1 MFNMSRLF
9 KIDFSHVHT
18 NCTIINYRIS
28 PFSPSLI
35 KKHPAFDGF
44 LLGIV
49 YKTVSKISY
58 FAAIDCLN
66 NNCFREKKVEVII
79 FLPNSLQLPTNKKW
93 AAGKMKVVF

>member
-9 KIDFSHVHT
+9 LIDFSQVHT
-18 NCTIINYRIS
+18 NCTIINYWIS

-44 LLGIV
+44 LLGTV

-66 NNCFREKKVEVII
+66 NNSNCFREKKKVEVVI
-79 FLPNSLQLPTNKKW
+79 FLPNSLQLPMNKK
-93 AAGKMKVVF
+93 